1 VSAARPSEAELRR
14 QRMARAATARTDPA
28 AEPPGASA
36 IRSKPVRVTID
47 LTPAQYRRLN
57 AWIAETAEDIDVVKL
72 AQADVVRAFVQIL
85 GQPEIDAALRI
96 ALSQLKT
103 G

>member
-1 VSAARPSEAELRR
+1 ME
-14 QRMARAATARTDPA
+14 RAATVRTDPG

-36 IRSKPVRVTID
+36 IRSKPVRVTVD

-57 AWIAETAEDIDVVKL
+57 AWIAETAADMDMVRL
-72 AQADVVRAFVQIL
+72 SLADVVRAFVLAL
-85 GQPEIDAALRI
+85 GNPDVDAALRI

>member
-1 VSAARPSEAELRR
+1 MKPSAQSFVRFC
-14 QRMARAATARTDPA
+14 TDVC
-28 AEPPGASA
+28 G
-36 IRSKPVRVTID
+36 VD

-57 AWIAETAEDIDVVKL
+57 AWIAETAADIDVVKL
-72 AQADVVRAFVQIL
+72 SQADVVRAFVMSL
-85 GQPEIDAALRI
+85 GHPDVDKALRI

>member
-1 VSAARPSEAELRR
+1 VSAAKPSAAELQR
-14 QRMARAATARTDPA
+14 QRLERAATRRTDPG
-28 AEPPGASA
+28 AEPAGSSA
-36 IRSKPVRVTID
+36 IRSKPVRVTVD

-57 AWIAETAEDIDVVKL
+57 AWIAETAADIDVVKL
-72 AQADVVRAFVQIL
+72 SQADVVRAFVMSL
-85 GQPEIDAALRI
+85 GRPDVDKALRI

>member
-1 VSAARPSEAELRR
+1 MSPARRPAAEV
-14 QRMARAATARTDPA
+14 QRERLARAATRRTEPA
-28 AEPPGASA
+28 AEPPGSSA

-57 AWIAETAEDIDVVKL
+57 AWIAETAASIDVVKL
-72 AQADVVRAFVQIL
+72 SQADVVRAFVAVL
-85 GQPEIDAALRI
+85 GQPDVDAALRI